1 MSNSPGF
8 KVAIQ
13 EVEGRWYLYIGHFW
27 HRGWTIM
34 DITRP
39 SQPELLKFIPG
50 PANTWTLQVQVAQG
64 KMVTALERVGDGI
77 LGRNDIWG
85 YDPSQP
91 FGEGILIWDVKN
103 PTDPKQLGFF
113 KTGGFGTRR
122 NFYAGG
128 EVYLS
133 RRQYERL

>member
-1 MSNSPGF
+1 
-8 KVAIQ
+8 
-13 EVEGRWYLYIGHFW
+13 
-27 HRGWTIM
+27 
-34 DITRP
+34 
-39 SQPELLKFIPG
+39 
-50 PANTWTLQVQVAQG
+50 
-64 KMVTALERVGDGI
+64 MVTALERVGDGI

-128 EVYLS
+128 KYTYLAANTKGYRNFPGS
-133 RRQYERL
+133 NLPCSAWINWNY